1 MIVFSQ
7 FNYTKPDG
15 FVLFYCQILLN
26 FQGAYALMHVWS
38 LSYVICNFI
47 WVVGCIPTAQESHLP
62 GSARAAP
69 IACGAFCARAVAM
82 QAYHYPLPLVIARS
96 SCKLGVQTDR
106 TRSRS
111 LCRGHGVS
119 SDVLAKV
126 RTSQTKSDS
135 ICFHYTYCRKYP
147 NPITKNFSFFLKF
160 FSSFYVRQVGGY
172 AARWRPVFRSAVLCI
187 DTKAR

>member
-1 MIVFSQ
+1 
-7 FNYTKPDG
+7 
-15 FVLFYCQILLN
+15 
-26 FQGAYALMHVWS
+26 
-38 LSYVICNFI
+38 
-47 WVVGCIPTAQESHLP
+47 
-62 GSARAAP
+62 
-69 IACGAFCARAVAM
+69 M

-126 RTSQTKSDS
+126 RMSQTKSDS

-160 FSSFYVRQVGGY
+160 FSSFYARQVGRY
-172 AARWRPVFRSAVLCI
+172 AARWRPVFRSAAPCTNIKAKLALFPHLSDWQKHFAAYPDFLASLPSFPAVPPNLLLLCCI
-187 DTKAR
+187 KKEAHHQRHFHIARLHFSSV